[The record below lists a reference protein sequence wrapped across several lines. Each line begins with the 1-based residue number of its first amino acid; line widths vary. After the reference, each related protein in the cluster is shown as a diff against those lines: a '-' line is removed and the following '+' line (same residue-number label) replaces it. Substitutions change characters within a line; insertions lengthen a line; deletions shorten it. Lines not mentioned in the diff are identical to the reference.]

1 MGCLTFGTAFVV
13 IVLLILKAF
22 SIIKCAWI
30 WCFSPLLVFL
40 IIVIFAVIID
50 KVREDY

>member
-1 MGCLTFGTAFVV
+1 MGCLSFITAFVV

-40 IIVIFAVIID
+40 IIVIFAVID